1 MILIQQNSKLDRTR
15 LSSNLDKYGITE
27 YKFSSESIQDDID
40 KLTRME
46 EGANRIKLE
55 NINRTKKYLNNI
67 LKKANKGKVKVN
79 WTLKGNEITAV
90 PIEIRKIKMFGIQTS
105 DYITLENEAV
115 LSIDY
120 SRLIDMLSFEIAY
133 RDFGFTRED
142 IENKL
147 SDISIVGVYSSD
159 ILFDRELI
167 ENNTYDIT
175 LGMMIDDT
183 PYMSVD
189 KSIKYD
195 YFGNAVET
203 DKFYRGIVENTR
215 GIAMSI
221 IVQDML
227 SKVSK
232 NNIKVEIAGVYEDSV
247 YLILPDG
254 KDESTA
260 KLLAEPVIARIF
272 GRRFEV
278 QPVVQMY

>member
-1 MILIQQNSKLDRTR
+1 MISIQQNSKLDRVR
-15 LSSNLDKYGITE
+15 LSNNLDKYGVTE
-27 YKFSSESIQDDID
+27 YKFSEQSIQDDID
-40 KLTRME
+40 KLTRAE
-46 EGANRIKLE
+46 DASKRIKAE
-55 NINRTKKYLNNI
+55 NIRRTKKYLTHVLN
-67 LKKANKGKVKVN
+67 KAYKGKVKVN
-79 WTLKGNEITAV
+79 WTLSGNEITSI
-90 PIEIRKIKMFGIQTS
+90 PIEIRKIKMFGIQAT

-120 SRLIDMLSFEIAY
+120 SRLIDMLAFEIAY
-133 RDFGFTRED
+133 RDFGFTGED

-159 ILFDRELI
+159 ILFDRGLI
-167 ENNTYDIT
+167 EENTYDVT

-189 KSIKYD
+189 KATKFD

-203 DKFYRGIVENTR
+203 DKFYRGIIESTR
-215 GIAMSI
+215 EIAMSI

-232 NNIKVEIAGVYEDSV
+232 QNIRVEIAAVYEDSV

-260 KLLAEPVIARIF
+260 QLLAEPVVARVF

-278 QPVVQMY
+278 QPIVQMY